1 MKRLRRYRP
10 LLLLAL
16 IGPGIITSAA
26 DNDAG
31 GIITYTQAGAK
42 YRYDLLWV
50 IVLITFALAMIQE
63 MCARMGVVTQKGLGE
78 LIREN
83 FGVKWTMFALG
94 TLLLANL
101 ATTVAEFAGLAAS
114 LEIFGV
120 SRFITVPVA
129 AIGIWFLIVKGSF
142 KIVERVFLC
151 LSALYITYVIS
162 GLMSHANW
170 TTVLHDTYSPTLH
183 MDPNFM
189 FLAIAVIGTTIA
201 PWMQFFIQ
209 ATVVDKGVRVENYAY
224 QKWDVYIGSFLTD
237 IVSFFIIVAAGT
249 IIYPTL
255 VHHPALLKQGITE
268 PAQAAAALK
277 PVAHGYAR
285 ALFAIGLFNASLLA
299 AAVLPLSTAYTYC
312 EAFGW
317 EIGISRKFKE
327 APLFYGIYT
336 FCIVFGVT
344 VVLFAR
350 QLIEVMINAQ
360 AVNGILLPVIIIFM
374 LKLINRPEIM
384 GKHTNSRVYNIV
396 VWSMCIALIV
406 MTIAWVVGLVFGRF
420 FGIHV

>member
-1 MKRLRRYRP
+1 MRRLRRYRP

-31 GIITYTQAGAK
+31 GIITYIQAGAR

-50 IVLITFALAMIQE
+50 LVLLTFALAMIQE
-63 MCARMGVVTQKGLGE
+63 MSARMGTMTQKGLGE

-94 TLLLANL
+94 TLLIANL

-114 LEIFGV
+114 LEIFHI
-120 SRFITVPVA
+120 SRFVTVPIA
-129 AIGIWFLIVKGSF
+129 AIGIWILVVKGSF
-142 KIVERVFLC
+142 KVVERVFLV
-151 LSALYITYVIS
+151 LAMAYATYVIS
-162 GLMSHANW
+162 GVMSNPDW
-170 TTVLHDTYSPTLH
+170 GSVLEATYSPTFRA
-183 MDPNFM
+183 DPAFM
-189 FLAIAVIGTTIA
+189 FLAIAVIGTTIT
-201 PWMQFFIQ
+201 PWMQFFLQ
-209 ATVVDKGVRVENYAY
+209 ATVVDKGVRAENYAY

-237 IVSFFIIVAAGT
+237 LVSFFIIVAAGT
-249 IIYPTL
+249 VIFPNAVTS
-255 VHHPALLKQGITE
+255 PAE
-268 PAQAAAALK
+268 AAAALQ

-285 ALFAIGLFNASLLA
+285 ALFSIGLFSASLLA
-299 AAVLPLSTAYTYC
+299 AAVLPLSTAYTYS

-327 APLFYGIYT
+327 APLFYSIYT
-336 FCIVFGVT
+336 FCIIFGSV

-350 QLIEVMINAQ
+350 ELIDLMISAQ
-360 AVNGILLPVIIIFM
+360 AVNGILLPIILVFM

-384 GKHTNSRVYNIV
+384 GKHTNSRIYNVV
-396 VWSMCIALIV
+396 VWAMCVVLIL
-406 MTIAWVVGLVFGRF
+406 MTIGWLGGLIFGRF
-420 FGIHV
+420 LGLE